1 MPAIKARDIV
11 IEIATSAL
19 SQQESDGVPSY
30 DADVTYTCL
39 CTSYSREDSYSS
51 EDLAAIGDIYTQ
63 KYVTRRESKL
73 ELEFITDSQTGT
85 EFQARSG
92 FYVKV
97 TATLPFGTGTQT
109 IVDEGVVVNSSMSVD
124 LDGIVTEKISV
135 QLGAYGV
142 MTPTVITTTP

>member
-1 MPAIKARDIV
+1 
-11 IEIATSAL
+11 
-19 SQQESDGVPSY
+19 
-30 DADVTYTCL
+30 
-39 CTSYSREDSYSS
+39 
-51 EDLAAIGDIYTQ
+51 LAAIGDIYTQ

-97 TATLPFGTGTQT
+97 TATLPFGTGIQT

-135 QLGAYGV
+135 QLGAFGV
-142 MTPTVITTTP
+142 LAPTTITTTP

>member
-1 MPAIKARDIV
+1 MPAIKARDIT
-11 IEIATSAL
+11 IEIATSGQ

-30 DADVTYTCL
+30 DTDVTYTCL
-39 CTSYSREDSYSS
+39 CTSYSREDSYST

-73 ELEFITDSQTGT
+73 DLEFITDSQTGT

-97 TATLPFGTGTQT
+97 TATLPFGTGIQT

-142 MTPTVITTTP
+142 TTPTAITTTP